1 MPWDDYEQGIGGRK
15 AARLFKE
22 RREGEPSTSIIEGGS
37 FGIA

>member
-22 RREGEPSTSIIEGGS
+22 RREGEPSTSIIEGRS